1 MGMELSL
8 GDLVRPKHLW
18 EFSIEDFLVVAR
30 PDFSGLYILSPSARL
45 IWEIQKSGAPF
56 ETLVREFAAAYD
68 IPKDIA
74 EQDVKDTLDAW
85 ASGLLSEQRSSPTAN
100 LASELG
106 SSSSS
111 RPDVFARDY
120 LIQGKNVRLIL
131 QTSGL
136 TEEIAPRL
144 ESLPPAPSAP
154 DFTFRVVEDRDGF
167 RIFCDGCCVGT
178 EDDIAVTRTLLLQEI
193 VRSCRGRDLLAVFH
207 AGACG
212 SDSRC
217 AVFPATTQSGKTTLA
232 AVLMKTGLTL
242 YSDDSVLLE
251 RDTFSVPVMPFALMI
266 REGSWNLLYPRFPE
280 LRAAPI
286 VDRFGQRIRF
296 LPPLGTKRD
305 GQCGQVA
312 AIVFSR
318 FKTDAATELTAIDPL
333 QTLLR
338 LQESGFWVAHD
349 ERSIRAFLA
358 WIQATPSFTL
368 SYSDVDQAASIV
380 RRLIG

>member
-30 PDFSGLYILSPSARL
+30 PDLSGLYILSPSARL
-45 IWEIQKSGAPF
+45 IWEIHKTGAPF

-68 IPKDIA
+68 IPTDIA
-74 EQDVKDTLDAW
+74 EPDVQGTLDAW
-85 ASGLLSEQRSSPTAN
+85 ASGLLSEQRTPTPN
-100 LASELG
+100 PASALG
-106 SSSSS
+106 SSPSS
-111 RPDVFARDY
+111 RPDFFTRDY

-131 QTSGL
+131 QTFDL
-136 TEEIAPRL
+136 TEEIAPRF

-154 DFTFRVVEDRDGF
+154 DFTFKVVEDPDGF
-167 RIFCDGCCVGT
+167 RIFCDGCCVAG

-193 VRSCRGRDLLAVFH
+193 VRSCRGRDCLAVFH

-212 SDSRC
+212 SNSRC

-251 RDTFSVPVMPFALMI
+251 RDTFSVPVMPFSLMI

-280 LRAAPI
+280 LREARI

-296 LPPLGTKRD
+296 LPPLGTRRD
-305 GQCGQVA
+305 GHCGEVA

-318 FKTDAATELTAIDPL
+318 FKTDAATEITAINPL

-349 ERSIRAFLA
+349 ERSIRTFLA
-358 WIQATPSFTL
+358 WMQSTPSFTL
-368 SYSDVDQAASIV
+368 SYSDVDEAASIV
-380 RRLIG
+380 RHLIG